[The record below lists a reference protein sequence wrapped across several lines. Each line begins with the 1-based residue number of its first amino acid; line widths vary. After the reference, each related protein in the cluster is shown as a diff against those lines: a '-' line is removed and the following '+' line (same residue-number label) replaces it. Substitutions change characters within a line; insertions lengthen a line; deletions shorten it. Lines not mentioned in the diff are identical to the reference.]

1 MNNPITSTETEPV
14 IKYIPKH
21 KSPGP
26 DGFTGEFDQTFRE
39 ELMPI
44 LLKLIQKTAEKGT
57 VPNSFYETTIML
69 IPKPNKDNTKKK
81 KNYRPILL
89 MNIDAIIL
97 NKMLANNI

>member
-1 MNNPITSTETEPV
+1 
-14 IKYIPKH
+14 
-21 KSPGP
+21 
-26 DGFTGEFDQTFRE
+26 
-39 ELMPI
+39 MPI